1 MIISESEKRE
11 IKKMY
16 GLLNEERHTA
26 TMPINADSNV
36 EGSLSNVINILEVQF
51 SADGKVKGKMKC
63 GETLSFTE
71 SGFNIESN
79 LDCNTNQLK
88 MSVDAGNMVWSW
100 GSGTEVTTTLS
111 DKSKRDMSDLGLLLN
126 GKTPNE
132 FSIVMTLGQF
142 KNNPEIP
149 LTITSTRTTDND
161 TQDTSTS
168 NTNDN
173 TQTTTSD
180 VNLPEN
186 WVDGIMNKGWLIQ
199 KGTHSYEGRIPNT
212 KTAIEMIQ
220 NFVGANVDGI
230 FGPQTETKV
239 KDFQRDNGLSVDGKV
254 GDETLGRI
262 IDLADTTE

>member
-1 MIISESEKRE
+1 
-11 IKKMY
+11 MY

-26 TMPINADSNV
+26 TMPISADSNI
-36 EGSLSNVINILEVQF
+36 EGSLSNIINILEIQF
-51 SADGKVKGKMKC
+51 SANGEVKGKMKC
-63 GETLSFTE
+63 GERLSFTE
-71 SGFNIESN
+71 YNYTIQSN

-88 MSVDAGNMVWSW
+88 MSVDADSMAWYW
-100 GSGTEVTTTLS
+100 GSSTKVTTTLS
-111 DKSKRDMSDLGLLLN
+111 DKSKRDMSNLGILLN

-142 KNNPEIP
+142 ENNPEIP

-168 NTNDN
+168 NTNDD

-199 KGTHSYEGRIPNT
+199 KGTHAYEGRIDNT
-212 KTAIEMIQ
+212 KAAIEMIQ

-254 GDETLGRI
+254 GDETLSRI
-262 IDLADTTE
+262 IDLTDTTE